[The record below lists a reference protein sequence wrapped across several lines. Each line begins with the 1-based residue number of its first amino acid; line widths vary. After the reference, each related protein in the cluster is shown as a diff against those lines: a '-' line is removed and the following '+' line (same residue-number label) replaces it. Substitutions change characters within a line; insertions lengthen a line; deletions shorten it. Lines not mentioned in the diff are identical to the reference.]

1 MRCEDAMN
9 TMTTTV
15 ARHPDASA
23 PPPIG
28 LALHASA
35 AALRAIAMRVDAW
48 ITARNKA
55 ADDRRQLAGMSERE
69 LLDIG
74 LHPGAVSR
82 NGEAG
87 WDDGFPR

>member
-1 MRCEDAMN
+1 MN

-23 PPPIG
+23 PLSIG
-28 LALHASA
+28 FVLHASA
-35 AALRAIAMRVDAW
+35 VALRAIAARVDAW